1 MPWHVGIDEA
11 GYGPNMGPLLQT
23 AVGVRFPAKPRCGW
37 KALAKAVRRHGEGE
51 DDDLRIVIDDSKK
64 VYLPPN
70 GLQRLERGVLAALCP
85 PDTPWPVPLGH
96 FLAFVA
102 PAALLELVAE
112 PWFDEFEPLPAL
124 NESTAIAA
132 AAEVFHTAREKAK
145 LAPLWV
151 RSRVTPPALFNRLLD
166 ECMNKAE
173 VLATGLFDLI
183 IGARKDDDDVV
194 YAIDRQGGRI
204 YYVGLLQKACPDGWV
219 EILEETEARCRYRM
233 TAGYEVAW
241 SFEVEAESRHFTVAL
256 ASMVSKYL
264 REVLMRQFN
273 RYWQKHVPGIKATAG
288 YPVDSH
294 RFLAEIH
301 PTMRTLNV
309 GHRLVWRRK

>member
-37 KALAKAVRRHGEGE
+37 KALAKAVRRRGEGN

-70 GLQRLERGVLAALCP
+70 GFQRLERGVLSALCP

-96 FLAFVA
+96 FLAYVA

-112 PWFDEFEPLPAL
+112 PWFDELEPLPAL
-124 NESTAIAA
+124 NESAAIAT
-132 AAEVFHTAREKAK
+132 AAEPFHTAREKAK
-145 LAPLWV
+145 MAPLGV
-151 RSRVTPPALFNRLLD
+151 PSRVPPPALFNRLLD

-233 TAGYEVAW
+233 TAG
-241 SFEVEAESRHFTVAL
+241 
-256 ASMVSKYL
+256 
-264 REVLMRQFN
+264 
-273 RYWQKHVPGIKATAG
+273 
-288 YPVDSH
+288 
-294 RFLAEIH
+294 
-301 PTMRTLNV
+301 
-309 GHRLVWRRK
+309 